1 MIRPLSCFNATVAHH
16 LRWCCFFVTWH
27 QSGRGDA
34 TDTSFCLPQGED
46 GDYQAVGPVAGMER
60 RELNYAAL
68 EFIRGR
74 PREGPSGREDDG
86 ANYSEIKAK

>member
-1 MIRPLSCFNATVAHH
+1 MAWLSSWLSSWLCAGPLTPLCAPPPHP
-16 LRWCCFFVTWH
+16 
-27 QSGRGDA
+27 
-34 TDTSFCLPQGED
+34 PQGED
-46 GDYQAVGPVAGMER
+46 GDPPAVGPVAGMER

-74 PREGPSGREDDG
+74 PREEPSGRGGDDG

>member
-1 MIRPLSCFNATVAHH
+1 M
-16 LRWCCFFVTWH
+16 
-27 QSGRGDA
+27 
-34 TDTSFCLPQGED
+34 GED

-74 PREGPSGREDDG
+74 PREGPAGREDDG